1 MRYSRHLVSL
11 RTLGLAF
18 AVALSPALMQ
28 TGSLDCTGYTTLENL
43 EFKAFQMAPDEAPD
57 MLEGVFAPEV
67 RIYEVELPGHVTQ
80 AMLVA
85 EPTDPNAEILVNCY
99 VGSEWVAGHMMDPEL
114 GWFVI
119 DLPEGDSTVRVTVR
133 PIGGAEGWYNI
144 DVHRI

>member
-18 AVALSPALMQ
+18 AVALSPALIQ
-28 TGSLDCTGYTTLENL
+28 TGNLDCTGYTTLEAL
-43 EFKAFQMAPDEAPD
+43 EFRPFHMDQDLPHN
-57 MLEGVFAPEV
+57 MLEFDPGV
-67 RIYEVELPGHVTQ
+67 RLYEVELPEHVTQ
-80 AMLVA
+80 AMLIA

-99 VGSEWVAGHMMDPEL
+99 VGAEWVAGHMMDTEL